1 MTQKII
7 FSPSPHIH
15 TGRTTGGIMRHVLI
29 ALAPAVACALWFFGL
44 PALWVLV
51 TSVASCVA
59 TEWLIT
65 RYMLRRPV
73 SLSDCSAILTGVL
86 LALTLPSGLPLW
98 MAAAGGI
105 VAIGIAKMAFGGLG
119 CNIFNPALVGRVF
132 LLISFPVAITT
143 WPLPASPFTDTDG
156 ATGATVL
163 SQLKMGLADS
173 GALDML
179 GMFTGDMGGS
189 MGEVSAAALLLGFIY
204 LLALR
209 IIKWHIPVSIVA
221 GLVLVDLIAGFPPLT
236 DILSG
241 GLLIG
246 AIFMATDYVTSPMS
260 RRGMLLYGLMIGI
273 ITAVIRRWGSYPE
286 GISFAILIMNGA
298 TPLINR
304 YMHNARFSP
313 RRKEAAA

>member
-1 MTQKII
+1 
-7 FSPSPHIH
+7 
-15 TGRTTGGIMRHVLI
+15 
-29 ALAPAVACALWFFGL
+29 
-44 PALWVLV
+44 
-51 TSVASCVA
+51 
-59 TEWLIT
+59 
-65 RYMLRRPV
+65 MLRRPV

-132 LLISFPVAITT
+132 LLISFPVAMTT

>member
-1 MTQKII
+1 
-7 FSPSPHIH
+7 
-15 TGRTTGGIMRHVLI
+15 MRHVLI

-98 MAAAGGI
+98 MAAAGGM

-132 LLISFPVAITT
+132 LLISFPVAMTT
-143 WPLPASPFTDTDG
+143 WPLPASPFADTDG

-179 GMFTGDMGGS
+179 GMFIGDMGGS

-221 GLVLVDLIAGFPPLT
+221 GLVLVDMIAGFPPLT

>member
-1 MTQKII
+1 
-7 FSPSPHIH
+7 
-15 TGRTTGGIMRHVLI
+15 MRHVLI

-98 MAAAGGI
+98 MAAAGGM

-132 LLISFPVAITT
+132 LLISFPVAMTT
-143 WPLPASPFTDTDG
+143 WPLPASPFADTDG

>member
-1 MTQKII
+1 
-7 FSPSPHIH
+7 
-15 TGRTTGGIMRHVLI
+15 MRHVLI

-65 RYMLRRPV
+65 RYMLRRPS
-73 SLSDCSAILTGVL
+73 SLSDYSAILTGVL

-132 LLISFPVAITT
+132 LLISFPVAMTT
-143 WPLPASPFTDTDG
+143 WSLPASPFTDTDG
-156 ATGATVL
+156 ATGATIL
-163 SQLKMGLADS
+163 SQLKKGLADS
-173 GALDML
+173 GTMDML
-179 GMFTGDMGGS
+179 RMFTGDMGGS
-189 MGEVSAAALLLGFIY
+189 LGEVSAAALLLGFIY

-241 GLLIG
+241 GLLLG

-313 RRKEAAA
+313 RRKEATA